1 MSRLRMLQVWMATVV
16 LSTGLVVVPGVAAG
30 STQTFT
36 GKVSDAMCGA
46 KHMEGGLAPAP
57 CVRACVQKGAKYA
70 LVVGDKVY
78 TLDTS
83 DQAALANLSKLAWE
97 EAKVT
102 GTANG
107 DTISV
112 KSVTAAKQEPGNGCN
127 KGVSEQTRCHALKVR
142 RPEEQQ
148 HRAGAGGSSGRARIA
163 MRDLGINPHVAL
175 SD

>member
-1 MSRLRMLQVWMATVV
+1 MSRLRMLQVWIATAVV
-16 LSTGLVVVPGVAAG
+16 CTGLAVVSGMAAG

-46 KHMEGGLAPAP
+46 KHMEAGIAPAD

-78 TLDTS
+78 ALSTS
-83 DQAALANLSKLAWE
+83 DQASVDELNKLAWE
-97 EAKVT
+97 QAKVT

-112 KSVTAAKQEPGNGCN
+112 KSVAAAK
-127 KGVSEQTRCHALKVR
+127 
-142 RPEEQQ
+142 
-148 HRAGAGGSSGRARIA
+148 
-163 MRDLGINPHVAL
+163 
-175 SD
+175 